1 MTLSWWVSA
10 FYACIDMDIYTVA
23 KGRKAAKVVVT
34 RFPDGGCWLDQEAIM
49 SDIFDIMV
57 NETQLTVARG

>member
-1 MTLSWWVSA
+1 
-10 FYACIDMDIYTVA
+10 MDIYTVA

-34 RFPDGGCWLDQEAIM
+34 RFPDGGCWLDQEAIV